1 MKEYKVIKPKLGW
14 RNTTDK
20 LEELLNT
27 YAKQGWIVK
36 TITPHEHTIA
46 HIVFE
51 RDKNNNIT
59 HYKQHG
65 NLSEKI
71 IR

>member
-14 RNTTDK
+14 INTTQK

-27 YAKQGWIVK
+27 HAIQGWVLK
-36 TITPHEHTIA
+36 TITPYEHTIA

-51 RDKNNNIT
+51 RDKN
-59 HYKQHG
+59 
-65 NLSEKI
+65 
-71 IR
+71 R